1 MFSDSV
7 AVARMCGG
15 SSLIAVFVVSC
26 QARHDL
32 LTRSVLTTLN
42 FREKF
47 RGSGSAQG
55 CRKCATVEKPYLA
68 GLASAKAE
76 TQITV
81 GG

>member
-7 AVARMCGG
+7 AVPRMSSGP
-15 SSLIAVFVVSC
+15 SLIAVFVVSC

-32 LTRSVLTTLN
+32 LTRSVLTAVHCC
-42 FREKF
+42 EKL
-47 RGSGSAQG
+47 RGSGSAQ
-55 CRKCATVEKPYLA
+55 CRHECATVQELYVAVLA
-68 GLASAKAE
+68 GAKAE